1 MAGRERHLPDFSGV
15 PSGDNQPATIGL
27 GPNHVNDLRNLVDSG
42 AVGGLPIGPLSA
54 VDAPEAAVGLGPFV
68 PDGDSV
74 FLERPHVGVSAQEPE
89 QFVDNAFQVKLF
101 RREQRESLLQIEADL
116 RSEDRPSACSGP
128 V

>member
-101 RREQRESLLQIEADL
+101 CGEQRESILQIEADL